1 MSHGKSD
8 QSIRKASSIITVIL
22 LIYLPFDLL
31 LHYFVHFAQESQ
43 KIDDEY
49 DSRYFD
55 QPQTFQLQGYHGIMA
70 TTPSYVT
77 FGFKIALLIF
87 ECLKYKYSYDMA
99 PVYDKLKIAYSLT
112 HSL

>member
-8 QSIRKASSIITVIL
+8 QSIRIASSIITIIL

-55 QPQTFQLQGYHGIMA
+55 QPQTFQL
-70 TTPSYVT
+70 
-77 FGFKIALLIF
+77 
-87 ECLKYKYSYDMA
+87 
-99 PVYDKLKIAYSLT
+99 
-112 HSL
+112 